1 MTPPRLAIQ
10 GLEISL
16 RSRTGGHRVPV
27 LHGIDL
33 RVAPGEIHC
42 VAGESGSGKTVTC
55 RGALRLLAEP
65 PFHYDAGEVLLDGID
80 LHRLSGRELRN
91 VWGRRVGLV
100 FQEPGVALN
109 PSLTVETQLGEH
121 ISRHL
126 GLSPQEVRTRSL
138 DLLRGVE
145 LPNPENLLRRYPH
158 ELSGGMQQRLGI
170 AVATACGPDLLVAD
184 EPTSSLDVLI
194 QDQILELFLRVR
206 REQQLSMLFVTHDLG
221 VVERIADRVSILYA
235 GRIVESAPRE
245 SIFARPL
252 HPYTALLLAAVPRP
266 GHPGRRLATI
276 PGTPPLPEEVPGGC
290 PFHTRCPMAQEI
302 CRREVP
308 VLEGKPGSEE
318 SHRAACHFPGSLQGP
333 GSPGGSGGSEGPQEA
348 GG

>member
-1 MTPPRLAIQ
+1 MMLPRLAIR

-16 RSRTGGHRVPV
+16 RSRGRRVAV
-27 LHGIDL
+27 LHGVDL
-33 RVAPGEIHC
+33 TVAPGEVHC

-55 RGALRLLAEP
+55 RGALRLLATP
-65 PFHYDAGEVLLDGID
+65 PFHYDGGEVLLDGVDI
-80 LHRLSGRELRN
+80 HRLPERELRRI
-91 VWGRRVGLV
+91 WGRRVGLV
-100 FQEPGVALN
+100 FQEPGQALN

-126 GLSPQEVRTRSL
+126 GLSPSAVRTKSL
-138 DLLRGVE
+138 ELLAGVE
-145 LPNPENLLRRYPH
+145 LPNSEKLLRRYPH

-206 REQQLSMLFVTHDLG
+206 REQQLSILFVTHDLG

-235 GRIVESAPRE
+235 GRIVESASRE
-245 SIFARPL
+245 SLFARPL
-252 HPYTALLLAAVPRP
+252 HPYTALLLAAVPRL
-266 GHPGRRLATI
+266 GHRERRLATI
-276 PGTPPLPEEVPGGC
+276 PGTPPLPEEVPKGC

-302 CRREVP
+302 CRREP
-308 VLEGKPGSEE
+308 PPLESKPLSEN
-318 SHRAACHFPGSLQGP
+318 SHRVACHFPGTLPGPAVPEGP
-333 GSPGGSGGSEGPQEA
+333 GVPEEVEG
-348 GG
+348 

>member
-1 MTPPRLAIQ
+1 MIPLRLAIR

-16 RSRTGGHRVPV
+16 RSRGHRVPV

-33 RVAPGEIHC
+33 SVAPGEIHC

-55 RGALRLLAEP
+55 RGALRLLGTP
-65 PFHYDAGEVLLDGID
+65 PFHYDAGEVLLDGRD
-80 LHRLSGRELRN
+80 LQRLSGRELRN

-100 FQEPGVALN
+100 FQEPGTALN

-126 GLSPQEVRTRSL
+126 GLSPSAVRTRSL
-138 DLLRGVE
+138 ELLRGVE
-145 LPNPENLLRRYPH
+145 LTNPELLLRRYPH

-170 AVATACGPDLLVAD
+170 AVAAACGPDLLVAD

-194 QDQILELFLRVR
+194 QDQILKLFLEVR
-206 REQQLSMLFVTHDLG
+206 RKQQLSILFVTHDLG

-245 SIFARPL
+245 AIFGRPL

-276 PGTPPLPEEVPGGC
+276 PGTPPLPEAVPGGC
-290 PFHTRCPMAQEI
+290 PFHTRCPMAKEV
-302 CRREVP
+302 CRRELP
-308 VLEGKPGSEE
+308 VLEGKPGSGEA
-318 SHRAACHFPGSLQGP
+318 HRVACHFPGSLQVSGDP
-333 GSPGGSGGSEGPQEA
+333 GNSQGADG
-348 GG
+348 